1 MNKGIAKTVL
11 RAVDKSINFLLLI
24 FLLLSFIYGS
34 YSVWDANRLH
44 VQASSFAYEEYR
56 PTNDDR
62 LGFEE
67 LREINPNV
75 FGWITIY
82 GTNIDYPLV
91 QGTDNHRYVN
101 TNASGEPSMSG
112 AIFLDFRNDN
122 SFIDFN
128 NIIYGHD
135 MSRDA
140 MFGEISNFQYE
151 DYFTERQFATIF
163 TGHRDYGVE
172 FFAFMLVDAHDFA
185 FYNPNMTEVATKQQH
200 IDRIFAE
207 AKQYREIDVTSSDRL
222 VVLSTCT
229 ETATNG
235 RFVLIGRLTD
245 NIEPDP
251 FINPI
256 APTRGIDRLW
266 RGIFDRP
273 ITVLDGIIASG
284 VVVILAALTMLLL
297 MKKSKGRA
305 NMNSIQKEDIGT
317 EDSVK
322 KKRKSPTLLRE
333 FMYLGVKIGAI
344 MLISMLMLTFAF
356 GLWQADDLSMIPA
369 IQEGDLVF
377 FNRMDRD
384 YVATDT
390 IVVQF
395 EGQRQVRRVVAV
407 AGDTV
412 DITEDGLIING
423 RPQQE
428 LTIYEDTT
436 QFVEGIDF
444 PYVIPAGE
452 MFILGDSRGR
462 AVDSRVYGSVKIE
475 DTLGSV
481 VTIVRRRNL

>member
-1 MNKGIAKTVL
+1 MKKEIVKTVL
-11 RAVDKSINFLLLI
+11 RAVDKSINFVMLVFLLI
-24 FLLLSFIYGS
+24 LFLYGA
-34 YSVWDANRLH
+34 YSVWDANQVFTR
-44 VQASSFAYEEYR
+44 ASAFAYEEYR

-62 LGFEE
+62 LGFDE
-67 LREINPNV
+67 LQEINPDV
-75 FGWITIY
+75 FGWITVY

-122 SFIDFN
+122 SFVDFN

-135 MSRDA
+135 MARDA
-140 MFGEISNFQYE
+140 MFGELSNFQYE
-151 DYFTERQFATIF
+151 DYFKERQFATIF
-163 TGHRDYGVE
+163 TGQRHYGVE
-172 FFAFMLVDAHDFA
+172 FFSFMLVDAHDFS
-185 FYNPNMTEVATKQQH
+185 FYNPNMTQEATKRQH

-207 AKQYREIDVTSSDRL
+207 AKQYREIDVTTSDRL
-222 VVLSTCT
+222 VILSTCT

-235 RFVLIGRLTD
+235 RFVLIGRLTE
-245 NIEPDP
+245 NVESDP
-251 FINPI
+251 FIGGI

-273 ITVLDGIIASG
+273 ITVMDGIIASG
-284 VVVILAALTMLLL
+284 VVTIFIVFTTVLLV
-297 MKKSKGRA
+297 KKRKGKA
-305 NMNSIQKEDIGT
+305 NMRIQKEDTNPQGLPN
-317 EDSVK
+317 
-322 KKRKSPTLLRE
+322 KKRKPPTLLKE
-333 FMYLGVKIGAI
+333 FMYLGAKISAI
-344 MLISMLMLTFAF
+344 MLIFVLMLTFVF
-356 GLWQADDLSMIPA
+356 GLWQADDLSMIPS

-377 FNRMDRD
+377 FNRMDRN

-395 EGQRQVRRVVAV
+395 EGQHQVRRVVAV
-407 AGDTV
+407 AGDVV
-412 DITEDGLIING
+412 DITHKGLIING

-436 QFVEGIDF
+436 QFVEGINF
-444 PYVIPAGE
+444 PYVIPPGE

-462 AVDSRVYGSVKIE
+462 ALDSRIYGSVKVE

>member
-1 MNKGIAKTVL
+1 MKKKKANTILKVADKGI
-11 RAVDKSINFLLLI
+11 NFFLLI
-24 FLLLSFIYGS
+24 FLLVFFLYGA
-34 YSVWDANRLH
+34 YSVWDNNRVH
-44 VQASSFAYEEYR
+44 AQASAFTYEEFR
-56 PTNDDR
+56 PTTDDQ

-75 FGWITIY
+75 FGWITVY

-122 SFIDFN
+122 TFIDFN

-135 MSRDA
+135 MARDA
-140 MFGEISNFQYE
+140 MFGELSNFQYE
-151 DYFTERQFATIF
+151 NYFTERQYASIF
-163 TGHRDYGVE
+163 TGYRHYGVE
-172 FFAFMLVDAHDFA
+172 FFAFMLVDAHDFT
-185 FYNPNMTEVATKQQH
+185 FYNPNMTEEATKQQH

-207 AKQYREIDVTSSDRL
+207 AKQSREINVTTADRL

-235 RFVLIGRLTD
+235 RFVLIGRLTE
-245 NIEPDP
+245 NVEPNP
-251 FINPI
+251 FIRPT
-256 APTRGIDRLW
+256 APHRGIDRLW
-266 RGIFDRP
+266 WGIFDRP
-273 ITVLDGIIASG
+273 ITVLDGIIAGG
-284 VVVILAALTMLLL
+284 VVIILTALITLLL
-297 MKKSKGRA
+297 VKKSK
-305 NMNSIQKEDIGT
+305 
-317 EDSVK
+317 
-322 KKRKSPTLLRE
+322 RKTRVRTQMEEIEVEEHFRSKHKPPTLLRE
-333 FMYLGVKIGAI
+333 FMYIGIKLGAI
-344 MLISMLMLTFAF
+344 TLTFMVLLTFAF

-377 FNRMDRD
+377 FNRMDRN

-444 PYVIPAGE
+444 PYVIPPGE

-462 AVDSRVYGSVKIE
+462 AVDSRIYGSVKVD